1 MFDLHHDAPE
11 REIRF
16 VEVNTLLCEPNND
29 PLEPVDFGI
38 DTGMESAHKLM
49 VLDVTPQQWEQI
61 RQDTSV
67 LPTGWSVQDM
77 KSFTAKRRRSSK
89 TVRLTRRRP
98 VNIDVTTK
106 RRNLGRDWKRGARS
120 RDGRTAAWDDGERRT
135 LRWPASEFAPSGG
148 HITAGGMNSHPR
160 QMGNFVGSVLTRVSA
175 WLRMD
180 TVPPVVGRPLRSV
193 ASGAPRMEAG
203 KS

>member
-106 RRNLGRDWKRGARS
+106 RRNLAAIGNGGLGRGTAGRPRGTMAS
-120 RDGRTAAWDDGERRT
+120 DGRCDGLRRSSLLQGAT
-135 LRWPASEFAPSGG
+135 S
-148 HITAGGMNSHPR
+148 
-160 QMGNFVGSVLTRVSA
+160 
-175 WLRMD
+175 
-180 TVPPVVGRPLRSV
+180 PP
-193 ASGAPRMEAG
+193 EA
-203 KS
+203 